1 VESVTVH
8 WTFFSGFRLITH
20 HKEYTMCQPCDSDSG
35 LSSEA
40 QRKRHFLKAIS
51 ATGIGL
57 GLAGMTLPGVAADS
71 PPPPKPENVIS
82 AEAAL
87 ARLVAGNQR
96 YINGQST
103 VFDFQRDRA
112 ALAGGQNPYASIVS
126 CADARVVP
134 ELCFDEQRGDLF
146 VTRVAGNY
154 VTPDILSSLE
164 FAALVLGVPLIMV
177 LGHQHCGAVVASV
190 AAVENHEQ
198 FPGHIQTVTTALAPA
213 VRATKKDTGD
223 RIDNVIR
230 KNVILNVERLK
241 QAAPV
246 ISKLVAEKKV
256 KIVGGVYNLETGKVE
271 LVA

>member
-1 VESVTVH
+1 
-8 WTFFSGFRLITH
+8 
-20 HKEYTMCQPCDSDSG
+20 MCQLCEVENSVSTHAK
-35 LSSEA
+35 S
-40 QRKRHFLKAIS
+40 KRNFLKTVS
-51 ATGIGL
+51 VSGL
-57 GLAGMTLPGVAADS
+57 GLAGLTLKNSFAEDLPA
-71 PPPPKPENVIS
+71 PPKPENVLTP
-82 AEAAL
+82 AAAL
-87 ARLVAGNQR
+87 ERLLAGNKR
-96 YINGQST
+96 YVSNASRL
-103 VFDFQRDRA
+103 FDFMRDRE
-112 ALAGGQNPYASIVS
+112 ALVGGQNPYASIVS

-146 VTRVAGNY
+146 VPRVAGNY

-164 FAALVLGVPLIMV
+164 YAALVLNVPLILV